1 MTERPDF
8 IDSTDPQRPG
18 QPQESVFSQG
28 GQDPSSQGARP
39 PVDENEMPATILAP
53 RQDPSGDHAPSV
65 PPVPPAR
72 QAPGAGYAEP
82 PAQPRTA
89 QPFPGASNYVT
100 PTQPGQQPS
109 MPYSAPSAPQPA
121 AGPYS
126 APSAPQGNYWQPQQA
141 VSTDFQTAQGYPY
154 GQPGYAAQPQNLPA
168 VPTPA
173 ASGPYYDLG
182 PILIR
187 GDQVITPTGTIPLSM
202 AQFTF
207 QDMSQTTKRTPTW
220 AIVVA
225 IVLCWFFL
233 LSLLLLIIQEEQT
246 TGQVIVSVT
255 GGEGAYYLTVPV
267 SSQSQVYAWAQQVQ
281 QAQVIAS
288 QARM

>member
-8 IDSTDPQRPG
+8 IDSTDPQEPG
-18 QPQESVFSQG
+18 QPQESVFSRG

-53 RQDPSGDHAPSV
+53 RQDPAGDHASSV

-72 QAPGAGYAEP
+72 QVPGAGYAEP
-82 PAQPRTA
+82 SAQPRTA

-100 PTQPGQQPS
+100 PTPSGQQPS
-109 MPYSAPSAPQPA
+109 M
-121 AGPYS
+121 PYS

-173 ASGPYYDLG
+173 AAGPYYDLG

-187 GDQVITPTGTIPLSM
+187 GDQVITPNGTIPLSM
-202 AQFTF
+202 AQFSF

-220 AIVVA
+220 AIIVA
-225 IVLCWFFL
+225 VVLCWLFL

-267 SSQSQVYAWAQQVQ
+267 TNQAQVYSWAQQVQ